1 MLLLLLLLLMMILV
15 YCTSFLQSD
24 VRVKMR
30 IFSLRTTNQVYLQ
43 LKLWGEKEI
52 PICEKECVENRERE
66 SLCACVQVRE
76 RERVTKEKKRE
87 KIKLLCLNSSEGV

>member
-1 MLLLLLLLLMMILV
+1 MVLLLLLLLMMILV

-66 SLCACVQVRE
+66 RACVRVCERE
-76 RERVTKEKKRE
+76 RESDKRE
-87 KIKLLCLNSSEGV
+87 EKRKI

>member
-1 MLLLLLLLLMMILV
+1 MP
-15 YCTSFLQSD
+15 
-24 VRVKMR
+24 
-30 IFSLRTTNQVYLQ
+30 TTNQVYLQ

-52 PICEKECVENRERE
+52 PICEKECVENRERK
-66 SLCACVQVRE
+66 SLCACVQVRERE